1 MQVSFFPWKKKDSK
15 LASVT
20 SIYGHKS
27 DILEQS

>member
-1 MQVSFFPWKKKDSK
+1 MQVSFFPWKKDSK